1 MSKRISRRPQNT
13 KPPLKVMYEG
23 QVCPDGV
30 VLNVNWDALQVG
42 MSLFIPAIN
51 LVNLDKQVQE
61 IARNRMIRL
70 KGYERIEG
78 GKLGIRFWR
87 IL

>member
-1 MSKRISRRPQNT
+1 
-13 KPPLKVMYEG
+13 MYEG